1 MEIAIGMQIQQIF
14 IIFLPHTPCRVLC
27 ALPFSPTTTTQ
38 SREILFCIFSSLSHS
53 RSLWE
58 WEISMICM
66 QIRLVTR
73 IIKCFT
79 HISTQSIY
87 GYDCVILGLSE
98 HLNLN
103 NGSFVCKL
111 PTRCFACV
119 EIEDFNEIHVN
130 CRLNNSPK
138 RPFDLN
144 WNGNHDLWFSQ
155 SFFL

>member
-1 MEIAIGMQIQQIF
+1 M
-14 IIFLPHTPCRVLC
+14 LC
-27 ALPFSPTTTTQ
+27 AMCTSFFTNDNNTIEGNSFLHFQ
-38 SREILFCIFSSLSHS
+38 LS

-73 IIKCFT
+73 IIKRFT